1 MAVVIVSV
9 LHTKT
14 TDAASLVPG
23 HPVIGT
29 VVRQTTV
36 APLPFPGIRSSRSTG
51 GNSGIG
57 GVSVGVQGSTSSI
70 LNSIVV
76 GIGKSIGISISTG
89 R

>member
-36 APLPFPGIRSSRSTG
+36 APMPLFPPFVNEGTAGTG
-51 GNSGIG
+51 TGSVSGGKEDSKGSITTPIG
-57 GVSVGVQGSTSSI
+57 
-70 LNSIVV
+70 
-76 GIGKSIGISISTG
+76 